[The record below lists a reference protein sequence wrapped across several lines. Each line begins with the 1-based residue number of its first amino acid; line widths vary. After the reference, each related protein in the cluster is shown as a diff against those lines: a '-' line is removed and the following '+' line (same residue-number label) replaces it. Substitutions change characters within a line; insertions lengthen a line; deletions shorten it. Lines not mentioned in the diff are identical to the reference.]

1 MRNFG
6 PISGPVAKQLEGV
19 EAIPSWAPG
28 TFMKYWMLCL
38 GKVGTKSIILTRD
51 KNHKLH
57 AFYNTFLAQNPMSS
71 RTWSVYA

>member
-1 MRNFG
+1 
-6 PISGPVAKQLEGV
+6 
-19 EAIPSWAPG
+19 
-28 TFMKYWMLCL
+28 MKYWMLCL